1 MYDPYSTLG
10 VASSASDEEVSKAY
24 KRLARKYHPDL
35 NPGDRSAEAKMKE
48 VNSAYEQIK
57 AIRSGKAS
65 YSSGGTQYGGD
76 RGTSG
81 DTGYQQRTY
90 YYGTSFDDLFR
101 QMYGDRESYDAG
113 QQEWRSQQGSSGF
126 FGSIIRFFGLFV
138 LIRLLFSFLFRP
150 FRL

>member
-10 VASSASDEEVSKAY
+10 VTSSASDEEVSKAY

-48 VNSAYEQIK
+48 INIAYDQIK
-57 AIRSGKAS
+57 AIRSGKAAFGS
-65 YSSGGTQYGGD
+65 DGAQRSGYGDAAGN
-76 RGTSG
+76 
-81 DTGYQQRTY
+81 TGYQQRTY
-90 YYGTSFDDLFR
+90 YYGTSFEDLFR

-138 LIRLLFSFLFRP
+138 LIRLLVSFLFRP

>member
-10 VASSASDEEVSKAY
+10 VTSSASDEEVAKAY

-35 NPGDRSAEAKMKE
+35 NPGDRSAEMKMKE
-48 VNSAYEQIK
+48 INSAYDQIK

-65 YSSGGTQYGGD
+65 CGPDGAQRSAYGGTDG
-76 RGTSG
+76 SN
-81 DTGYQQRTY
+81 GYQQRTY
-90 YYGTSFDDLFR
+90 YYGTSFEDLFR
-101 QMYGDRESYDAG
+101 QMYGNRENHGADE
-113 QQEWRSQQGSSGF
+113 QEGRYQQGSSGF
-126 FGSIIRFFGLFV
+126 FGSIFRFVGLFV